1 MLNRKLLWCVFGV
14 LICHAQVVIADESPQ
29 GRFSWLGSASLK
41 NNYIFSTGTEIDDK
55 PVFQLWLRG
64 TSESGFFVDFWGN
77 APLRS
82 GNPKRSAEM
91 DFSIGYSKTFGI
103 KHTLTAMLSYYDIE
117 TPELLDFDNDVLSPV
132 LKWQTGNFYT
142 EGIYFLVD
150 GDRDGYRIENSYT
163 HRLSERLE
171 LQGKLN
177 FADGPYTNKK
187 AVIGKLA
194 VHYSP
199 QGWWLNRVSIELNE
213 MLYLENEFDVR
224 DFGVTFSLQ
233 KNLF

>member
-1 MLNRKLLWCVFGV
+1 MSNYKLLWWAFCA
-14 LICHAQVVIADESPQ
+14 LSCNAQVALANGTPQ
-29 GRFSWLGSASLK
+29 EGFSWLGSASLK
-41 NNYIFSTGTEIDDK
+41 NNYIFSTGTKIDDK

-64 TSESGFFVDFWGN
+64 SLNNGFFVDFWGN

-82 GNPKRSAEM
+82 GNPMRSAEM
-91 DFSIGYSKTFGI
+91 DFSIGYSKKMSAKSTI
-103 KHTLTAMLSYYDIE
+103 TAMLSYYDIE
-117 TPELLDFDNDVLSPV
+117 TPKLLDFDNDVLSPV

-142 EGIYFLVD
+142 EGIYFFVD

-163 HRLSERLE
+163 HNLNDRLQ

-177 FADGPYTNKK
+177 FADGPYTNQR
-187 AVIGKLA
+187 AVIGKIA

-199 QGWWLNRVSIELNE
+199 RGWWLDRLSIEVNE
-213 MLYLENEFDVR
+213 MLYLENEFDAR
-224 DFGVTFSLQ
+224 DFGVTIGLQ